1 MSEREKELSMSD
13 KTKTPGTD
21 LFEQAVEKYE
31 QALKTGVR
39 LQEEC
44 GKWWADAFKQTAG
57 PQDWQKA
64 AASMLNEVFPA
75 AHKNV
80 EETLRLMEQNSRA
93 SLDLLKK
100 ATETFQSTS
109 VADAQARVQ
118 KLWQTSLDL
127 LQQNAQAMTQSN
139 ARLVETWTQFARKK
153 TDGAP
158 ATAAK

>member
-1 MSEREKELSMSD
+1 MSD
-13 KTKTPGTD
+13 KTNVPGTD
-21 LFEQAVEKYE
+21 LFEQAVKNYE

-44 GKWWADAFKQTAG
+44 GKWWTDAFKQTSG

-80 EETLRLMEQNSRA
+80 EETLRLLEQNSRG
-93 SLDLLKK
+93 SLDLLKR
-100 ATETFQSTS
+100 ATETLQSTS
-109 VADAQARVQ
+109 VADGQARVQ

-127 LQQNAQAMTQSN
+127 LQQNAQSLIQAN
-139 ARLVETWTQFARKK
+139 ARLVETCAQFARKR

-158 ATAAK
+158 ASAAK